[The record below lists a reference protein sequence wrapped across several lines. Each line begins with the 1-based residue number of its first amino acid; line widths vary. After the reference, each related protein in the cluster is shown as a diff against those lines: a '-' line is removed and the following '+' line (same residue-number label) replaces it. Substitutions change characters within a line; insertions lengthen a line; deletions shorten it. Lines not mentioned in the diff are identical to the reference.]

1 MNSTAVLSRT
11 NRGLAAV
18 EQALSATEIPF
29 HYINRAGFFAQPEI
43 QISLAYLGACLFPA
57 NYLLSGML
65 RGDFWPTKFLPR
77 TKLAARFK
85 ELKAN
90 DSEVS
95 YWALITKE
103 PHSLV
108 EPKNLEALQHFA
120 QFVHSLSRYRDLP
133 AADAL
138 KQILGALRVGDHFA
152 DQETIDNDPL
162 ANLSDLVKLAGKYRT
177 IKEFLD
183 FTRRVAAASRSKKGV
198 GLSTIHG
205 AKGLEFHT
213 VFLIGA
219 QEGMLPHSKSTD
231 LEGERNCFFVG
242 CSRAERKLVISYA
255 GLPSPFLEKYLSQN
269 PPLVVQSEEGE
280 KNVDASV

>member
-1 MNSTAVLSRT
+1 
-11 NRGLAAV
+11 V
-18 EQALSATEIPF
+18 EQALSAAEIPF

-57 NYLLSGML
+57 NYLISGML

-133 AADAL
+133 PADAL
-138 KQILGALRVGDHFA
+138 KQILGALKVGDHFA

-162 ANLSDLVKLAGKYRT
+162 SNLSDLVKLAGKYRT

-183 FTRRVAAASRSKKGV
+183 FTRRVAAASRKRSGV
-198 GLSTIHG
+198 GLSTVHG
-205 AKGLEFHT
+205 FKGLQAHT
-213 VFLIGA
+213 IYFIGVS
-219 QEGMLPHSKSTD
+219 EGVIPHAKATD
-231 LEGERNCFFVG
+231 LQEEANIFFVG
-242 CSRAERKLVISYA
+242 CSRPEQKLVLTYS
-255 GLPSPFLEKYLSQN
+255 GTPSSFLKTFMEQRQDK
-269 PPLVVQSEEGE
+269 E
-280 KNVDASV
+280 

>member
-1 MNSTAVLSRT
+1 MDSCAILSRT

-18 EQALSATEIPF
+18 EQALSAAEIPF
-29 HYINRAGFFAQPEI
+29 HYINRAGFFSQPEI

-57 NYLLSGML
+57 NYLISGML

-77 TKLAARFK
+77 TKIAARFK

-90 DSEVS
+90 DPDVS

-103 PHSLV
+103 PRTLV
-108 EPKNLEALQHFA
+108 EPKNLEALQSFA

-138 KQILGALRVGDHFA
+138 KQVLGALKVGDHFS

-162 ANLSDLVKLAGKYRT
+162 SNLSDLVKLAGKYRT

-183 FTRRVAAASRSKKGV
+183 FTRRVTAASRSKKGV

-231 LEGERNCFFVG
+231 LDGERNCFFVA
-242 CSRAERKLVISYA
+242 CSRAERQLIITYS
-255 GLPSPFLEKYLSQN
+255 GQPSPFLKGMKCVIMEPEK
-269 PPLVVQSEEGE
+269 ERT
-280 KNVDASV
+280 DAG